1 MNAATFAPASPGDLD
16 RAPETEIALDLVRR
30 GLPVA
35 PVLVGIAALIAGTD
49 GALSAAFAVTLVLGN
64 FLASAFLIAGAA
76 RVSLA
81 LVMAAVLF
89 GYLGRLAIIT
99 IAVLLVKD
107 MGWVHVPVL
116 GITLIATHLGLLFWE
131 TRHIS
136 ASLAFPV
143 LKPARP
149 AHDGAPAPADT

>member
-30 GLPVA
+30 GVPVA
-35 PVLVGIAALIAGTD
+35 PVLVGIAALVAGTD

-64 FLASAFLIAGAA
+64 FLVSAFLIAGAA